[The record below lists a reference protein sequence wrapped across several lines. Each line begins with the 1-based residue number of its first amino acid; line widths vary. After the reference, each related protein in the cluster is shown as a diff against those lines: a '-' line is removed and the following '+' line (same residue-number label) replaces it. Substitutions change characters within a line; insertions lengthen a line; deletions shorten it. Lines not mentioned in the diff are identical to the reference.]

1 MAYTVHWKTLPGKMT
16 IRTEVFEDRDEAIA
30 EAEFAQISGP
40 HPVEV
45 SVTDDAGEQH
55 YVAVFG

>member
-1 MAYTVHWKTLPGKMT
+1 MAYTVHWKTLPGKLT
-16 IRTEVFEDRDEAIA
+16 IRTEVFDDRDEAIS

-40 HPVEV
+40 HSVEV
-45 SVTDDAGEQH
+45 SVTDEAGKQH

>member
-1 MAYTVHWKTLPGKMT
+1 MVYTVQWKTLPGKLT
-16 IRTEVFEDRDEAIA
+16 IRTEAFEDREEAIS
-30 EAEFAQISGP
+30 EAQFAQVSGP

-45 SVTDDAGEQH
+45 SVTDEAGEQL

>member
-1 MAYTVHWKTLPGKMT
+1 MVYTVHWKTLPGKQT
-16 IRTEVFEDRDEAIA
+16 IRTEVCDDRDEAIS
-30 EAEFAQISGP
+30 EAQFAQISGP

-45 SVTDDAGEQH
+45 SVTDEAGEQH